1 MYVLSAVALL
11 ALAVWTVQIVVRL
24 EKKRSVSNIY
34 TDSQLDAILTNYR
47 NLNRLLLNKRAAVMH
62 PWRETDTNIGGGSSG
77 RLSHP
82 TETVAIKLAEDDE
95 GYIRLRKVIRAINL
109 LIENTN
115 DSEKGKIMQ
124 AYYFEGKQPE
134 DVSSSTMTNYR
145 RWFRSEFRKKLEEVE
160 ENSVL

>member
-1 MYVLSAVALL
+1 V
-11 ALAVWTVQIVVRL
+11 I
-24 EKKRSVSNIY
+24 NIY
-34 TDSQLDAILTNYR
+34 TDTQLDAILTNYR

-82 TETVAIKLAEDDE
+82 TETAAIKMAEDDE
-95 GYIRLRKVIRAINL
+95 GYIRLRKVIRAIKL

-124 AYYFEGKQPE
+124 AYYFDGRRP
-134 DVSSSTMTNYR
+134 DDLSSSTMTNYR

-160 ENSVL
+160 KNSEL

>member
-1 MYVLSAVALL
+1 MYVLSTVALL
-11 ALAVWTVQIVVRL
+11 YLAMWTVQIVVRL
-24 EKKRSVSNIY
+24 KKRSVINIY

-82 TETVAIKLAEDDE
+82 TETAALKMAEDDE
-95 GYIRLRKVIRAINL
+95 GYIRLRKVIRAIKL

-115 DSEKGKIMQ
+115 DSEKGRIMQ
-124 AYYFEGKQPE
+124 VYYFEGKRPD

-145 RWFRSEFRKKLEEVE
+145 SWFRGEFRKQLKEVE
-160 ENSVL
+160 KNSEL

>member
-1 MYVLSAVALL
+1 MDCADCDP
-11 ALAVWTVQIVVRL
+11 I
-24 EKKRSVSNIY
+24 KKRSVSNIY

-82 TETVAIKLAEDDE
+82 TETAALKMAEDDE
-95 GYIRLRKVIRAINL
+95 GYIRLRKVIRAIKL

-115 DSEKGKIMQ
+115 DSEKGRIMQ
-124 AYYFEGKQPE
+124 VYYFEGKRPD

-145 RWFRSEFRKKLEEVE
+145 SWFRGEFRKQLKEVE
-160 ENSVL
+160 KNSEL